1 MCEAGPEQEAG
12 LTMTDKATPAI
23 QSADASDDA
32 GQAADQA
39 PEAPQE
45 SNQATPDLDETKQKF
60 RAALDRKRAAQTDG
74 QSGSAR
80 SGDKIHGAHGPAAG
94 RRSFR
99 RKSG

>member
-1 MCEAGPEQEAG
+1 
-12 LTMTDKATPAI
+12 MTDKAIPAI
-23 QSADASDDA
+23 QSTDASDDA

-45 SNQATPDLDETKQKF
+45 SNQATPDLDETKKKF
-60 RAALDRKRAAQTDG
+60 RAALDRKRAAETDG
-74 QSGSAR
+74 QSGIGR
-80 SGDKIHGAHGPAAG
+80 GGDKIHGARGPAAG